1 MAEPKADRVPVIVST
16 SPGFGKHGRV
26 PELIRDRGWELIPCI
41 DKGKADG
48 GLSEHI
54 GRADALVVGLIPATA
69 ETLAQGPNLKG
80 VIKHGVGV
88 DNIDIPACTRAG
100 LPVCNTPA
108 ANADA
113 VAELA
118 VGLMFS
124 MARFIPQ
131 GHVSVTSGGWE
142 RRIGTQLGGKTLG
155 IVGLGNI
162 GKRLAKLALG
172 FGMQVVA
179 TDKYPDEVFAQA
191 HGVTFLS
198 LQDLLAQSDY
208 VSLHVFGGEGNA
220 ALINADTLAQMKP
233 GARLINLAR
242 GEVVDLDAVSA
253 ALDSGQLGGVAID
266 AYVSEPPDTSHPVFA
281 HPNAV
286 FTPHSGAD
294 TKEALEN
301 VGLMVI
307 ESLDALL
314 AGAVPPRC
322 LNQTDLAAE

>member
-1 MAEPKADRVPVIVST
+1 MTVVVTT
-16 SPGFGKHGRV
+16 SPGFGKHGKV
-26 PELIRDRGWELIPCI
+26 PALIEEAGWEFIRC
-41 DKGKADG
+41 ADAA
-48 GLSEHI
+48 EVAANI
-54 GRADALVVGLIPATA
+54 GRADFLVVGLVPVTG
-69 ETLAQGPNLKG
+69 ETLQGADQLKA

-88 DNIDIPACTRAG
+88 DNIDIPACTAKG

-131 GHVSVTSGGWE
+131 GHASVTSGGWE
-142 RRIGTQLGGKTLG
+142 RRIGSQLGGKTLG

-172 FGMQVVA
+172 LGMQVIA
-179 TDKYPDEVFAQA
+179 SDMYPDETFAA
-191 HGVTFLS
+191 ANGIRFLP
-198 LQDLLAQSDY
+198 LEELLAQSDY
-208 VSLHVFGGEGNA
+208 VSLHVFGGKDNA
-220 ALINADTLAQMKP
+220 ALINRDSLRLMKP
-233 GARLINLAR
+233 GAKLINLAR
-242 GEVVDLDAVSA
+242 GEVVDLDAVAESLA
-253 ALDSGQLGGVAID
+253 SGHLGGVAID
-266 AYVSEPPDTSHPVFA
+266 AYVQEPPAIDHPVFS

-294 TKEALEN
+294 TLEALEN

-307 ESLDALL
+307 EDIKTLIGGGMPA
-314 AGAVPPRC
+314 RC
-322 LNQTDLAAE
+322 LNAKNI

>member
-1 MAEPKADRVPVIVST
+1 MTVVVTT

-26 PELIRDRGWELIPCI
+26 PDLIAEKGWEFIRCNDSGLV
-41 DKGKADG
+41 DG
-48 GLSEHI
+48 GVSKHI
-54 GRADALVVGLIPATA
+54 ARADFLVVGLIPVTA
-69 ETLAQGPNLKG
+69 ETLQGADRLKA

-88 DNIDIPACTRAG
+88 DNIDMAACTAAG

-131 GHVSVTSGGWE
+131 GHGSVTSGGWE
-142 RRIGTQLGGKTLG
+142 RRIGSQLGGKTLG

-162 GKRLAKLALG
+162 GKRLARLAIGLG
-172 FGMQVVA
+172 MKVVA
-179 TDKYPDEVFAQA
+179 SDKYPDEAFAKA
-191 HGVTFLS
+191 HGIAFLPFEE
-198 LQDLLAQSDY
+198 LLKRADY
-208 VSLHVFGGEGNA
+208 VSLHVTGGKDNA
-220 ALINADTLAQMKP
+220 ALIDAATLASMKF
-233 GARLINLAR
+233 GAHLINLAR
-242 GEVVDLDAVSA
+242 GEVVDLDAVA
-253 ALDSGQLGGVAID
+253 EALESGRLGGVAVD
-266 AYVSEPPDTSHPVFA
+266 AYVQEPPAIDHPVFS

-294 TKEALEN
+294 TLEALEN

-307 ESLDALL
+307 EDIQTLLDGGRPA
-314 AGAVPPRC
+314 RC
-322 LNQTDLAAE
+322 LNADKL

>member
-1 MAEPKADRVPVIVST
+1 MAVIVST

-26 PELIRDRGWELIPCI
+26 PDLIAERGWEFISCTDTSKP
-41 DKGKADG
+41 DG
-48 GLSEHI
+48 GLADHI
-54 GRADALVVGLIPATA
+54 ARADALVVGLVPVTA
-69 ETLAQGPNLKG
+69 ETLAQGTNLRA

-88 DNIDIPACTRAG
+88 DNIDIPACTAAG

-118 VGLMFS
+118 VGLMFA

-131 GHVSVTSGGWE
+131 GHLSVTGGGWD
-142 RRIGTQLGGKTLG
+142 RRIGTQLGGKVLG

-162 GKRLAKLALG
+162 GKRLAKLAIGLG
-172 FGMQVVA
+172 MTVVA
-179 TDKYPDEVFAQA
+179 TDKYPDNAFAAA
-191 HGVTFLS
+191 HGIAFAPL
-198 LQDLLAQSDY
+198 DALLAQADY

-220 ALINADTLAQMKP
+220 ALIDDAALAQMKP

-242 GEVVDLDAVSA
+242 GEVVDLDAVA
-253 ALDSGQLGGVAID
+253 RALDSGQLGGVAID
-266 AYVSEPPDTSHPVFA
+266 AYVSEPPDTAHPVFA
-281 HPNAV
+281 HPDAV

-294 TKEALEN
+294 TREALEN

-314 AGAVPPRC
+314 AGEPLPRC
-322 LNQTDLAAE
+322 LNQSDLAPE

>member
-1 MAEPKADRVPVIVST
+1 MSADAKPVVLST

-26 PELIRDRGWELIPCI
+26 PDLIAARGWEFITCTDPAELP
-41 DKGKADG
+41 DHLA
-48 GLSEHI
+48 
-54 GRADALVVGLIPATA
+54 RADALVVGLLPVTP
-69 ETLAQGPNLKG
+69 ETLAQGSALRA

-88 DNIDIPACTRAG
+88 DNIDIPACTAAG

-124 MARFIPQ
+124 MARLIPQ
-131 GHVSVTSGGWE
+131 GHGSVTSGGWD
-142 RRIGTQLGGKTLG
+142 RRVGTQLGGKVLG

-162 GKRLAKLALG
+162 GKRLARLALG
-172 FGMQVVA
+172 LGMSVIA
-179 TDKYPDEVFAQA
+179 TDKYPDAGFAKE
-191 HGVTFLS
+191 HGITFLP
-198 LQDLLAQSDY
+198 LEDLLARADY

-220 ALINADTLAQMKP
+220 ALINAETLALMKP
-233 GARLINLAR
+233 EARLINLAR
-242 GEVVDLDAVSA
+242 GEVVDLDAVA
-253 ALDSGQLGGVAID
+253 QALEDGRLGGVAID
-266 AYVSEPPDTSHPVFA
+266 AYVSEPPDTTHPVFA

-294 TKEALEN
+294 TQEALEN

-307 ESLDALL
+307 DSLDALF
-314 AGAVPPRC
+314 AGKALPRC
-322 LNQTDLAAE
+322 LNSKDLAAH